1 MTGYEWLIMLL
12 AFSILLNI
20 CYIGLRV
27 YDTFAERRVQ
37 REIDKLRH
45 PSRRG
50 NHPVHLD
57 DWRRNRDLL

>member
-27 YDTFAERRVQ
+27 YDTLAERRLR
-37 REIDKLRH
+37 RELDKMRH
-45 PSRRG
+45 PSTRFV
-50 NHPVHLD
+50 HPVHLD
-57 DWRRNRDLL
+57 EWRRNRDRL

>member
-20 CYIGLRV
+20 CYIGLRI
-27 YDTFAERRVQ
+27 YDSFAERRVQ

-45 PSRRG
+45 PANRAQ
-50 NHPVHLD
+50 HPVRID
-57 DWRRNRDLL
+57 DWRRRKDYL